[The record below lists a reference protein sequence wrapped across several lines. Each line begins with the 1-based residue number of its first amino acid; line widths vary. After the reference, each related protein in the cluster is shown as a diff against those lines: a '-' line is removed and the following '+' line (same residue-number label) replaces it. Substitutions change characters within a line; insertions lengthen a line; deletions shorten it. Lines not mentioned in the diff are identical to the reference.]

1 VAKVQS
7 ANPHVFCYNSS
18 KVFNVLNLFCNL
30 FNVKMGDS
38 REKSVIVIVDNDIG
52 DDLDLIQKKLLAKSE
67 SVKNCT
73 QVSDIVFKKQS
84 KIREGV
90 WVVMSKESPVKSG
103 SIIQCSFK
111 SKKLLAFTSEKKGS
125 TNKLKLF
132 NQC

>member
-1 VAKVQS
+1 
-7 ANPHVFCYNSS
+7 
-18 KVFNVLNLFCNL
+18 
-30 FNVKMGDS
+30 MGDS
-38 REKSVIVIVDNDIG
+38 REKSVIVIVDNDVG
-52 DDLDLIQKKLLAKSE
+52 DDPDNFEIDFVSTGQESSPDLGLIQQKLSAKSE

-111 SKKLLAFTSEKKGS
+111 SKKQLAFTSKKKGS